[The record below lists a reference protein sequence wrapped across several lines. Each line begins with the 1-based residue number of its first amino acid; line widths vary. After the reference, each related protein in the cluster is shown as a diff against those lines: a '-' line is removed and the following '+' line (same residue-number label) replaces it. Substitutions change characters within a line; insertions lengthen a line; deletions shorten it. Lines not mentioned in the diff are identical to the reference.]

1 MSAVAVPSAEHA
13 ALVDRL
19 ARPLQ
24 DLRIS
29 VIDRC
34 NFRCPY
40 CMPEERYPRDHAF
53 MAAAQRLKPEEI
65 ERLARLFVGLG
76 VRKLRLTGGEPLLR
90 RDLPEIISRLAA
102 LPGAPDLA
110 LTSNGVL
117 LTRDAAALA
126 AAGLQRITISLD
138 ALDPQIF
145 AAMSG
150 GRGRVEDVLGGLRH
164 AAAAGLSPIKINCV
178 VQRGIN
184 ETEVM
189 PLVEHFR
196 GSGQIVRFIEY
207 MDVGTC
213 NRWQASAVVP
223 SRELLAQIHARY
235 PLEPVDPAYRGEVA
249 ERYRFLDGAG
259 EIGFISSVSQP
270 FCGHCTRARVSADG
284 RLYTCLFAREGQD
297 LRALIRGDQGDGA
310 VEAMIEAIWR
320 KRQDRY
326 SEQRQQAQPTREGRV
341 EMYRIGG

>member
-1 MSAVAVPSAEHA
+1 MNAVALPSVADV

-19 ARPLQ
+19 ARPLL

-53 MAAAQRLKPEEI
+53 MAAAQRLKPDEI
-65 ERLARLFVGLG
+65 ERLARLFTGLG

-90 RDLPEIISRLAA
+90 RDLPEIIRRLSGLAA
-102 LPGAPDLA
+102 APDLA
-110 LTSNGVL
+110 LTTNAAL
-117 LTRDAAALA
+117 LARDAAALA
-126 AAGLQRITISLD
+126 AAGLKRITVSLD
-138 ALDPQIF
+138 ALDPDIF
-145 AAMSG
+145 STMSG
-150 GRGRVEDVLGGLRH
+150 GRGRVEDVLEGLRC
-164 AAAAGLSPIKINCV
+164 AAKAGLAPIKINCV
-178 VQRGIN
+178 VQRGLN
-184 ETEVM
+184 ESEVM
-189 PLVEHFR
+189 PLVEYFR
-196 GSGQIVRFIEY
+196 GSGQILRFIEY

-213 NRWQASAVVP
+213 NRWQATSVVQ
-223 SRELLAQIHARY
+223 SRELLARIHARY
-235 PLEPVDPAYRGEVA
+235 PVEPVDPAYRGEVA
-249 ERYRFLDGAG
+249 ERYRFVDGAG

-270 FCGHCTRARVSADG
+270 FCGNCTRARVSADG

-297 LRALIRGDQGDGA
+297 LRPLLRGDQGDAA
-310 VEAMIEAIWR
+310 VEAMISAVWH

-326 SEQRQQAQPTREGRV
+326 SEQRQQAQATREGRV